1 MQRLEREA
9 KNCASASFCASYEN
23 GWVGKKRWQGDGAKG
38 LCPLQGK
45 HLTSS
50 QIKGEDAVGLPVT

>member
-23 GWVGKKRWQGDGAKG
+23 GWVGKKRWQGVGAKG

-45 HLTSS
+45 HFT
-50 QIKGEDAVGLPVT
+50 

>member
-1 MQRLEREA
+1 MKYFFYFLKILSTMQRLEREA

-45 HLTSS
+45 HLT
-50 QIKGEDAVGLPVT
+50 